1 MRTPQET
8 LRYYFTV
15 KQIGD
20 MAAEYL
26 THIETHRHS
35 YSKNQLIMIFR
46 SILKK
51 EGVVENMI
59 PILAH
64 TALCNEIVRMYVNQ
78 RNADTIIDLSKDSE
92 LLLKDVKMSFSN
104 VSINKDEFEKLA
116 TPEMDECCK
125 NNCKLMNSSPS
136 KEGSGRDIRSKCCMC
151 GKEWIF
157 TNCQVGD
164 MDMAGM
170 TNMKDMEVQT
180 MEFTARPVDL
190 SFKK

>member
-8 LRYYFTV
+8 LRHYFTV

-26 THIETHRHS
+26 RNREVGGHTKRDGLLWSFRKLLIEENFPAYNS
-35 YSKNQLIMIFR
+35 
-46 SILKK
+46 LK
-51 EGVVENMI
+51 
-59 PILAH
+59 LAKIS
-64 TALCNEIVRMYVNQ
+64 LCNEIVRMYVNQ

-170 TNMKDMEVQT
+170 TNMKDVEVQT